1 MSRENLLR
9 VHIIRRRI
17 LTNIES
23 PNFHGIYS
31 FIFLL
36 YIQVLVPLLS
46 NERNHESWP
55 VVVSQDVLRHV
66 HQLKNNVFV
75 IAGQVKGRTLLPLPV
90 GADKIAEA
98 ANDSNNNA
106 KVGYVFDLFSAI
118 SKKCKKVLN
127 LKKSLIGQQTGTIFS
142 GFFAKMIDLSGLQ
155 QKKKVLRNVK
165 NIS

>member
-1 MSRENLLR
+1 M
-9 VHIIRRRI
+9 
-17 LTNIES
+17 
-23 PNFHGIYS
+23 
-31 FIFLL
+31 
-36 YIQVLVPLLS
+36 
-46 NERNHESWP
+46 
-55 VVVSQDVLRHV
+55 VVSQDVLRHV

-127 LKKSLIGQQTGTIFS
+127 LKKSLIGQ
-142 GFFAKMIDLSGLQ
+142 
-155 QKKKVLRNVK
+155 
-165 NIS
+165 